1 MVKVGIIGG
10 SGLDNSP
17 ILSESVIIK
26 LNTPYGPPSSE
37 LAKGKIAGTDVVILS
52 RHGKQHQLSPTQVN
66 YRANISALKDQEV
79 THIISTTACGSLRN
93 NIGRGDFVILDQFID
108 FTKHRKISFHDSF
121 ESGTVH
127 TPMAKPFDPLLRK
140 ALYEK
145 SKELGYKT
153 HEKGT
158 VITIEGPRFST
169 IAESKMFKSWGADV
183 INMSIATEAILANE
197 MDIPYGAVA
206 MSTDYDCWKEDEKPV
221 SWDEIIEVFTQNVD
235 NVINLLK
242 NVVPRIDE
250 LVEKQ
255 M

>member
-1 MVKVGIIGG
+1 LKIGIIGG
-10 SGLDNSP
+10 SGLDDP
-17 ILSESVIIK
+17 KFLKDPDILDFDTE
-26 LNTPYGPPSSE
+26 YGQPSS
-37 LAKGKIAGTDVVILS
+37 LLLSGKINDIETVILS
-52 RHGKQHQLSPTQVN
+52 RHGTKHQYSPTQVN
-66 YRANISALKDQEV
+66 NRANIKALQKAGV
-79 THIISTTACGSLRN
+79 THIIATTACGSLRAD
-93 NIGRGDFVILDQFID
+93 IDRGHLVILDQFID

-197 MDIPYGAVA
+197 MGIPFGAVA

>member
-1 MVKVGIIGG
+1 MVNVGIIGG

-17 ILSESVIIK
+17 ILSESVNVK
-26 LNTPYGPPSSE
+26 VDTSYGSPSSE
-37 LAKGKIAGTDVVILS
+37 LIKGKIAGTDVVILS

-66 YRANISALKDQEV
+66 YRANISALKDQGV
-79 THIISTTACGSLRN
+79 THIIATTACGSLRN
-93 NIGRGDFVILDQFID
+93 EIGRGDFVILDQFID
-108 FTKHRKISFHDSF
+108 FTRHRKISFHDSF
-121 ESGTVH
+121 ENGTVH
-127 TPMAKPFDPLLRK
+127 PPMAEPFDSLLRK
-140 ALYEK
+140 ILYEK

-153 HEKGT
+153 HKKGT

-169 IAESKMFKSWGADV
+169 IAESKMFKLWGADV

-221 SWDEIIEVFTQNVD
+221 SWDEIIEVFTKNVD

-242 NVVPRIDE
+242 NVVPTIDK
-250 LVEKQ
+250 LVKK
-255 M
+255 